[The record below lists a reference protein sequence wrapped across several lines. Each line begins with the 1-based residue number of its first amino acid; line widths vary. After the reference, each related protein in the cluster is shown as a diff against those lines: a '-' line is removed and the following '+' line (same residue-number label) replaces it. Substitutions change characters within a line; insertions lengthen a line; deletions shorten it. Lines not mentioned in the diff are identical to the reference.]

1 MCSSDLPIPP
11 TTTPPHTHLAKM
23 MATRATSQI
32 TAAKAAFAGKAV
44 RGSVTTR
51 AAVVSTKVTCAAKS
65 WMPGSKHPAHLDG
78 SLVGDF
84 GFDPLGLGK
93 KPEDLAWYVQAELVH
108 ARFAMLG
115 AAGVLIP
122 EALTKMG
129 VLNVPVWYEAGAME
143 LSFTNTITLAT
154 RPLLPLL
161 ALLHVVVQDIPE
173 AFPANLRDKN
183 RVAEVPL
190 HLGDGHVAALLVA
203 LDVEVEVLVL
213 DPAVA
218 ALGQLALEAAVIRP
232 ELVCQVCESVP
243 ELDKSLGWDGDLR
256 PGTPPGDG
264 LADPQEPAP
273 EIGRAHV

>member
-1 MCSSDLPIPP
+1 
-11 TTTPPHTHLAKM
+11 M

-154 RPLLPLL
+154 TQAILMGFAEHRRIYDFKYPGKLNEPGW
-161 ALLHVVVQDIPE
+161 AGFEAGVPTSGNSSYPGE
-173 AFPANLRDKN
+173 AFD
-183 RVAEVPL
+183 PL
-190 HLGDGHVAALLVA
+190 GFSK
-203 LDVEVEVLVL
+203 
-213 DPAVA
+213 DPAVLEKMKLREIKNGRLAMMAMAGFYGQA
-218 ALGQLALEAAVIRP
+218 AATGTGPIDNWLAHIADPFHTTVASNAAAVP
-232 ELVCQVCESVP
+232 FL
-243 ELDKSLGWDGDLR
+243 
-256 PGTPPGDG
+256 
-264 LADPQEPAP
+264 
-273 EIGRAHV
+273 